1 MLVRW
6 LKQLIFFYDPSFTT
20 SYSESCFYHKVGI
33 AEVNSQ
39 HSVNSLNN
47 NKLSTLTIKMLSLKP
62 KVLLVHKITE
72 LARHDL
78 SFGIQFQITKTKK
91 ISIFLCFGPI

>member
-33 AEVNSQ
+33 SEVNSQ

-72 LARHDL
+72 LDMIYRL
-78 SFGIQFQITKTKK
+78 VYSFK
-91 ISIFLCFGPI
+91 